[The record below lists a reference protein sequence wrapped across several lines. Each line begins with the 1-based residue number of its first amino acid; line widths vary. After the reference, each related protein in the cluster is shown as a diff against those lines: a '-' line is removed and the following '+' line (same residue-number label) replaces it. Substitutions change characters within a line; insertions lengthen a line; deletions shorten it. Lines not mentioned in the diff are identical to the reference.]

1 INIIIIRNN
10 SHDRENCD
18 IHTQQKLYIVKLAF
32 HNMFFI
38 QGMIGFKDAA
48 HQHFHRGFL
57 KLSIEK

>member
-1 INIIIIRNN
+1 M
-10 SHDRENCD
+10 
-18 IHTQQKLYIVKLAF
+18 HTQPKVYIINLAF

-57 KLSIEK
+57 KLSIEKQNIYIII

>member
-1 INIIIIRNN
+1 MKKAKKIGEMYTQPNVYIIN
-10 SHDRENCD
+10 
-18 IHTQQKLYIVKLAF
+18 LAF

-57 KLSIEK
+57 KLNIEK